1 MDLSNYGRPDAYTRE
16 FANFLEFGSDV
27 ELGKLQA
34 KQDVQ
39 QTREERLKRKL
50 EVKGWSTGVPGNR
63 FRYEQKPSHKF
74 HRKDQ
79 WNHPK
84 VAHHEHLIDAE
95 PVATQ
100 YGREW
105 KDEEKD
111 KFLGDTKQY
120 H

>member
-50 EVKGWSTGVPGNR
+50 EVKG
-63 FRYEQKPSHKF
+63 
-74 HRKDQ
+74 
-79 WNHPK
+79 
-84 VAHHEHLIDAE
+84 
-95 PVATQ
+95 
-100 YGREW
+100 
-105 KDEEKD
+105 
-111 KFLGDTKQY
+111 
-120 H
+120 